1 MSRMP
6 YRPMPC
12 EVILKIISDRLST
25 ITLSSGLCRYKLQT
39 AMSAITRSSSEDDEL
54 QMALNAKHVNKSNS
68 LLNGYEI
75 LRILGKGNYGSV
87 VLASRPLLDPVGS
100 RGDFSADKYNDK
112 IATKSLCV
120 IKSVKHTRKRD
131 GANVDAIKEVHILKD
146 LKHPCIV
153 EYIDSFFNEAE
164 TRLFIVMAYCD
175 SGNLSDRIKSAIEK
189 QQWIPEEKIVGWFS
203 QLSLALAFIH
213 EKKPSILHRDVK
225 PENVFLTHEGS
236 CVKLGDFGFT
246 RTLAN
251 TMELALTRCG
261 TPYYLSPEHCM
272 NKAYNAKADVW
283 AAGVVLYE
291 LLTLQVP
298 FKGKNILELRN
309 NILRAPLKRPAAHYS
324 KETCSLLLKMLSRE
338 PELRPKMREVV
349 STPILQ
355 SYLRKFLANY
365 NNGNIERGNTSVKR
379 TYASMGVE
387 KGPMPVRKPPKG
399 PSPTKRSISEPLKSD
414 VVQDTTSTFIKHLE
428 NERLSILSQ
437 MNTSRNKL
445 MSLRQKR
452 PREKGS
458 HSKLR
463 RESSD
468 PVNPARHRNLQTKVR
483 TFVKPRGSPPRR
495 GLKKGSKLFPKKPN
509 RALVVGT
516 CDNNQ
521 SFVSNPSPQM
531 KRMRSDSPA
540 MKFKEYGHDLNTE
553 DNLVNSINDLK
564 AALLEKEL
572 KLHHIRQ
579 SQNFDDDMRG
589 MQNVFRSSLVEAITI
604 SQERPGDS
612 EKTYDFSTNMPRTRK
627 STSSNDYSDDFEL
640 EDGNGSDSISNS
652 DGAKVSVAPI
662 DNLDYGSDEEDIEF
676 RNQVSELGK
685 SVFQMTVDDD
695 EMDIQA
701 SGKFLMSGNSTL
713 VHQGANPDN
722 VLDTSV
728 DRDLFHS
735 LSSDF
740 LDHDAQ
746 SDNVGNLTGA
756 GSKMSSSDFY
766 PPDNHGRRISQQPPA
781 SPKARGNGINA
792 LRRLKQSGKSQR
804 YGRK

>member
-1 MSRMP
+1 
-6 YRPMPC
+6 
-12 EVILKIISDRLST
+12 
-25 ITLSSGLCRYKLQT
+25 
-39 AMSAITRSSSEDDEL
+39 MSAITRSSSDEL
-54 QMALNAKHVNKSNS
+54 QVALNAKYVNKSNS

-87 VLASRPLLDPVGS
+87 VLASRPP
-100 RGDFSADKYNDK
+100 RGDFSPENYNEK
-112 IATKSLCV
+112 VGSKSLCV

-153 EYIDSFFNEAE
+153 EYIDSFFNETE
-164 TRLFIVMAYCD
+164 TRLFIAMAYCD
-175 SGNLSDRIKSAIEK
+175 SGNLSDRIKSAIEQ

-225 PENVFLTHEGS
+225 PENVFLTYGGS

-298 FKGKNILELRN
+298 FKGKTIMELRS

-324 KETCSLLLKMLSRE
+324 KDICSLLLKMLSRE

-355 SYLRKFLANY
+355 SYLRNFLSNY
-365 NNGNIERGNTSVKR
+365 NGGAIERGNASLKR
-379 TYASMGVE
+379 SYGSLGAE
-387 KGPMPVRKPPKG
+387 KGPVPLRKPPKG
-399 PSPTKRSISEPLKSD
+399 PSPTKRSVSAPSKSD
-414 VVQDTTSTFIKHLE
+414 VVEDTTSTFIKHLE
-428 NERLSILSQ
+428 NEKLSILSQ
-437 MNTSRNKL
+437 MNASRNKL
-445 MSLRQKR
+445 ISLRQKR

-458 HSKLR
+458 RGNLR
-463 RESSD
+463 RESSE
-468 PVNPARHRNLQTKVR
+468 PINPASHRNLQTKTR
-483 TFVKPRGSPPRR
+483 TFVKPRGSPPR
-495 GLKKGSKLFPKKPN
+495 KGSKNSSKLFPKKPD
-509 RALVVGT
+509 RTLVVGAY
-516 CDNNQ
+516 DNSQ

-540 MKFKEYGHDLNTE
+540 MKFKEYGNGANAEYNLVSSIHDLKT
-553 DNLVNSINDLK
+553 
-564 AALLEKEL
+564 ALLEKEL
-572 KLHHIRQ
+572 ELHDIRQ
-579 SQNFDDDMRG
+579 SQNFDDNMRG
-589 MQNVFRSSLVEAITI
+589 MQNIFRSSLVEATAAR
-604 SQERPGDS
+604 QDTLADGNMN
-612 EKTYDFSTNMPRTRK
+612 YDFPTSIPRTRK

-640 EDGNGSDSISNS
+640 EDGNGSDSIGN
-652 DGAKVSVAPI
+652 GNEATVAVAPI
-662 DNLDYGSDEEDIEF
+662 DDLDYESEEEDVEF

-695 EMDIQA
+695 QMDIQS
-701 SGKFLMSGNSTL
+701 SGKFLMSGSSTL

-735 LSSDF
+735 LSSEF

-746 SDNVGNLTGA
+746 SGQESDIKDVGNKL
-756 GSKMSSSDFY
+756 SSGELFPSG
-766 PPDNHGRRISQQPPA
+766 NHRKRISQQPPA

-792 LRRLKQSGKSQR
+792 LRRLKQSEKSQR